1 MLLVRS
7 LSFLTSGAWRHGGR
21 RVNWARVAG
30 VIYDKFDGEFAS
42 RSQTYASTGT
52 VRYGLMAQPKIRLGT
67 PRVNYGTHSLYAKAP
82 RRAASVGWPSREAI
96 SRRVAPAKEAAN

>member
-42 RSQTYASTGT
+42 RSLTYASTGN
-52 VRYGLMAQPKIRLGT
+52 VRYQCEVT
-67 PRVNYGTHSLYAKAP
+67 
-82 RRAASVGWPSREAI
+82 SVIGRYC
-96 SRRVAPAKEAAN
+96 